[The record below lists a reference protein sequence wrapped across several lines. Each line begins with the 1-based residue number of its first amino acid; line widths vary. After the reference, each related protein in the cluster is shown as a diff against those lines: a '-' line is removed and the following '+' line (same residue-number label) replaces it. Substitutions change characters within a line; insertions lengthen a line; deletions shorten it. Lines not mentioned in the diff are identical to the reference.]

1 MDPAPVDDLVGALTR
16 GGADR
21 IESRRLDTLTGRWSA
36 VTEWEPV
43 VGRGV
48 RRSEST
54 VEVAWILARRVL
66 EARSIDPDGVEI
78 SRFLVAFD
86 PSRGDYAAF
95 AASVLSSHFEVE
107 RGQFDEDVGALVLHG
122 EERGPVHD
130 PLIRY
135 RRTVRIVDDDT
146 FTIDISY
153 PDVPPGTYGPMLI
166 THTRAG

>member
-1 MDPAPVDDLVGALTR
+1 VDPAPVDALVGALTR
-16 GGADR
+16 GGEDR
-21 IESRRLDTLTGRWSA
+21 IESRRLDALTGRWAA

-54 VEVAWILARRVL
+54 VHVAWILAGRAL
-66 EARSIDPDGVEI
+66 EMRSIDPDGVEI
-78 SRFLVAFD
+78 SRLLVAFD

-107 RGQFDEDVGALVLHG
+107 RGHFDEDLGALVLHG
-122 EERGPVHD
+122 EELGPDHD

-146 FTIDISY
+146 FTIAISY
-153 PDVPPGTYGPMLI
+153 PDVPPGTYGPMSI